1 MVMTPETTGQAH
13 TGDAERA
20 QGNAFAAGPDVCE
33 VTRAALSALRFDER
47 LAREIARFRDVDC
60 PKDYPETAAPLAA
73 HRRDA
78 QKLVAAIETLGPDRA
93 REVYAHYHR
102 SCAVPVLEDISTG
115 RWREAYELYHR
126 YMTRLEAQLLI
137 KGEETRGV

>member
-1 MVMTPETTGQAH
+1 MTPKTTRPGH
-13 TGDAERA
+13 TGEAVRA
-20 QGNAFAAGPDVCE
+20 RENVLAAGAAECE
-33 VTRAALSALRFDER
+33 VTRAALTALRFDER

-78 QKLVAAIETLGPDRA
+78 QNLVAAIETLGPDRA
-93 REVYAHYHR
+93 REVYADYHR